1 MKRKIQL
8 IFTLLSI
15 FYTTTVLSQA
25 NADNFISINSI
36 ASSFATISSPTQVT
50 TPQTKTAALI
60 LTMEARNTNARI
72 FVQGST
78 SSPIPISKLAV
89 KLNAIGGSG
98 AANVSG
104 QVFTAV
110 YLTGATQQL
119 FSISKTNNAN
129 KPITATYDLVLDA
142 IGWSVQG
149 GSSYSFSLTF
159 TMTQP

>member
-1 MKRKIQL
+1 MKRKIQF

-15 FYTTTVLSQA
+15 FYTTSLFSQA
-25 NADNFISINSI
+25 NVDNYISINVTS
-36 ASSFATISSPTQVT
+36 SSFTAITTAAQVT
-50 TPQTKTAALI
+50 TQQTKTSAFI

-78 SSPIPISKLAV
+78 TSPIPISKLAV
-89 KLNAIGGSG
+89 KLNALAGSG
-98 AANVSG
+98 SSSVTG
-104 QVFTAV
+104 QSFTAM

-119 FSISKTNNAN
+119 FSITKTNNAN
-129 KPITATYDLVLDA
+129 KAITATYDLVLDA

>member
-1 MKRKIQL
+1 MKRKIQF

-15 FYTTTVLSQA
+15 FYTIRSSAQ
-25 NADNFISINSI
+25 NADNYISINTTTSTLTAI
-36 ASSFATISSPTQVT
+36 TTPAQVT
-50 TPQTKTAALI
+50 AQQTKTSAFI

-78 SSPIPISKLAV
+78 TSPIPISKLAV
-89 KLNAIGGSG
+89 KLNALGGTGS
-98 AANVSG
+98 ANVTGSSL
-104 QVFTAV
+104 TAM

-119 FSISKTNNAN
+119 FGITKTNNAN
-129 KPITATYDLVLDA
+129 KPVTATYDLILDA

-149 GSSYSFSLTF
+149 GSTYTFSLTF